1 MSLKKY
7 VLVRDQH
14 LGAMFC
20 FQQLISMC
28 VLTCELEPL
37 HISFVAGPAGSQKS
51 QEEASS
57 LDKHRVQAWEG
68 TRGVACAVT

>member
-37 HISFVAGPAGSQKS
+37 HISFVAGPAGS
-51 QEEASS
+51 
-57 LDKHRVQAWEG
+57 
-68 TRGVACAVT
+68 